1 MIVETVAR
9 LRRDFGLPAD
19 PAVRGPVPLHR
30 FFREMAK
37 PRVKHFAL
45 PGLTRGLVAAHL
57 QSEGVSVGDVGDPA
71 ERLSGFLFISELHA
85 WAYVS
90 SDSENPLVR
99 QRFSAAHELGH
110 AVLHRGQLGRYRADA
125 VIEDSLDAKDPVERE
140 ANAFAA
146 ELLMPE
152 EVVRARALELKSLHG
167 CCPPGVLAY
176 RLSAELLVS
185 REAMRY
191 RLKNLGV
198 GDAE

>member
-9 LRRDFGLPAD
+9 LRREFGIPVVPD
-19 PAVRGPVPLHR
+19 VRGPVPLGQ
-30 FFREMAK
+30 FFEQCNLA
-37 PRVKHFAL
+37 HTAL
-45 PGLTRGLVAAHL
+45 PGLNCGRVVEHL
-57 QSEGVSVGDVGDPA
+57 HAEGHTVEPFGDPA
-71 ERLSGFLFISELHA
+71 EPLAGFLYFAGRIGHA
-85 WAYVS
+85 FVNA
-90 SDSENPLVR
+90 DDILPR
-99 QRFSAAHELGH
+99 RRFTAAHELGH
-110 AVLHRGQLGRYRADA
+110 AVLHRDRMGRYRVDTDKTLLEGGDA
-125 VIEDSLDAKDPVERE
+125 TDELERE

-152 EVVRARALELKSLHG
+152 EVVRARAVELKTLHG
-167 CCPPGVLAY
+167 CCPSGVLAY

>member
-9 LRRDFGLPAD
+9 LRKDFGLRVEPD
-19 PAVRGPVPLHR
+19 IRGPVPLGR
-30 FFREMAK
+30 FFKE
-37 PRVKHFAL
+37 VGLSHVAL
-45 PGLTRGLVAAHL
+45 PGLNCGRVVEHVLAEGSHVEPFGDAAEPL
-57 QSEGVSVGDVGDPA
+57 A
-71 ERLSGFLFISELHA
+71 GFLYFAGRIGHA
-85 WAYVS
+85 FVNA
-90 SDSENPLVR
+90 DDILPR
-99 QRFSAAHELGH
+99 RRFTAAHELGH
-110 AVLHRGQLGRYRADA
+110 AVLHRDRMGRYRADTDKTLL
-125 VIEDSLDAKDPVERE
+125 EGGDATDELERE

-152 EVVRARALELKSLHG
+152 EVVRARAEKLKTLHG
-167 CCPPGVLAY
+167 CCPTGVLAY

>member
-1 MIVETVAR
+1 MIVETIAR
-9 LRRDFGLPAD
+9 LRREFAIPVE
-19 PAVRGPVPLHR
+19 PSVRGPVPLGR
-30 FFREMAK
+30 FFEQCNLSHNALSGLNGG
-37 PRVKHFAL
+37 RV
-45 PGLTRGLVAAHL
+45 VEHL
-57 QSEGVSVGDVGDPA
+57 QVEGHTVEPFGDAA
-71 ERLSGFLFISELHA
+71 EALAGFLFFAGRIGHA
-85 WAYVS
+85 FVNA
-90 SDSENPLVR
+90 DDILPR
-99 QRFSAAHELGH
+99 RRFTAAHELGH
-110 AVLHRGQLGRYRADA
+110 AVLHRESMGRYRADTDKTLL
-125 VIEDSLDAKDPVERE
+125 EGGDATDELERE